1 MTNVHRANHCFMH
14 NGRELWVRVPMGD
27 TGVRVD
33 APLGGVRLFSH
44 DYKGTRLLFLDVAE
58 ASDDDESGFEIA
70 SVALDEAR
78 VDELIEKLTAWRSAP
93 RLAARE
99 HAEVVLSEQ
108 MVDVTIALLKT
119 SAGEWGVCTTYSD
132 EEAAPDLDWFPNE
145 TAARAQFYTLIGC
158 VTCDG
163 CDELVDRDDATD
175 HGDGYYCEDCAEKER
190 ERFKRTTYR
199 CVDGGVCEWTGLG
212 PALAWNGDEHECPTC
227 GGEVEEVGV
236 APTEAPAP

>member
-1 MTNVHRANHCFMH
+1 MTVEPITLRDSCGDDLYVEDTGDGA
-14 NGRELWVRVPMGD
+14 GREVYVEIQYRSPAL
-27 TGVRVD
+27 
-33 APLGGVRLFSH
+33 
-44 DYKGTRLLFLDVAE
+44 
-58 ASDDDESGFEIA
+58 SDDHFDQ
-70 SVALDEAR
+70 SVGLPEDAAR
-78 VDELIEKLTAWRSAP
+78 KLRDWLTAWLDAP

-175 HGDGYYCEDCAEKER
+175 HGDGYYCEDCAEQAR
-190 ERFKRTTYR
+190 EEFKRTTFR
-199 CVDGGVCEWTGLG
+199 CIDGGACTWTGLG

-236 APTEAPAP
+236 APTEASAP